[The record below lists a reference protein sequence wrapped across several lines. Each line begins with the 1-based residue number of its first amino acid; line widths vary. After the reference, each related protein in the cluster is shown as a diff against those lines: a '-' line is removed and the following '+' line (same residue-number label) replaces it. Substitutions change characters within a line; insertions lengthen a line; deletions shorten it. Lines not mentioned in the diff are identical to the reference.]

1 MGPWFR
7 RWARCAGGQGAAPRA
22 PGGRTAGGGGA
33 MAADL
38 VVVRLDVRVGDECLV
53 DTFCWCAA
61 DRDRA
66 GMHAFAT
73 TLVQDAGLPAAF
85 VAPVVDAMW
94 TQISNDVKAGE
105 SSVTRATTNERLE
118 KIQCGATFSAL
129 SKHCG
134 PPL

>member
-1 MGPWFR
+1 
-7 RWARCAGGQGAAPRA
+7 
-22 PGGRTAGGGGA
+22 

-38 VVVRLDVRVGDECLV
+38 VVVRLDVRVGEECLV

-66 GMHAFAT
+66 AMHAFAA

-94 TQISNDVKAGE
+94 TQISNDVRAGE
-105 SSVTRATTNERLE
+105 SSVTRATANERLE
-118 KIQCGATFSAL
+118 KIQCGAPTSAI
-129 SKHCG
+129 SQHCG